1 LQECYTGMAERGP
14 HQRHEH
20 PKGRTSVTHDASQ
33 ISASGEESAAA
44 PQIETLAVGQLAA
57 NCYLLICPITRQ
69 AAIIDP
75 GDEAERI
82 LGRVRALGV
91 SVSHVLHTH
100 GHFDHVCAT
109 ESVLAGLPG
118 DVTLGAHPHD
128 AFLDSAEARA
138 IAATFGYPVTQERA
152 APTLALDDGVE
163 IPIGTLRLRVI
174 HTPGHTPGSVS
185 LLCSPW
191 CVFTGDT
198 LFRRGVGRTDLSGGD
213 EDALYSSIESRLY
226 SLDSALT
233 VYPGHGAPTT
243 IGEERRANPFVRA

>member
-1 LQECYTGMAERGP
+1 MQECYTGMAERGP

-100 GHFDHVCAT
+100 GHFDAT
-109 ESVLAGLPG
+109 
-118 DVTLGAHPHD
+118 
-128 AFLDSAEARA
+128 
-138 IAATFGYPVTQERA
+138 
-152 APTLALDDGVE
+152 
-163 IPIGTLRLRVI
+163 
-174 HTPGHTPGSVS
+174 
-185 LLCSPW
+185 
-191 CVFTGDT
+191 
-198 LFRRGVGRTDLSGGD
+198 
-213 EDALYSSIESRLY
+213 SR
-226 SLDSALT
+226 SALILT
-233 VYPGHGAPTT
+233 MPFWIARRPARSPRHLAIPSLRSAPRQRWHWTT
-243 IGEERRANPFVRA
+243 GWRYRLARCACG